1 MNGYQALANAII
13 IQAAKDYRGALERL
27 RYSPDDKSAK
37 HDKLSIE
44 RFFRSDWFCIL
55 SNLNGELLL
64 KKLKEEVA

>member
-13 IQAAKDYRGALERL
+13 LQAAKDYRDALERL

-44 RFFRSDWFCIL
+44 KFFRSDWFCIL

-64 KKLKEEVA
+64 KKLKDEVA